1 MATPGQ
7 LYIVATPIGN
17 LNDITHRAIE
27 VLQNVAIIAAED
39 TRHSARLLQH
49 YAIDT
54 RMIALHEHNEMQKKS
69 WFIEQLQ
76 AGQDI
81 ALISDAGT
89 PLISDPGYPLVNA
102 CRDAGL
108 KVTPIPGASAVITA
122 LCASGLPTDAFQFLG
137 FLPVKQQARENA
149 LKAIQ
154 GSRCTSIFY
163 EAPRRIKD
171 TLGHIE
177 EVLDSERQVVVAK
190 ELTKSFEQFFKGT
203 AQQAVA
209 WLEDD
214 AQREKGEFVLLI
226 APDKKQEGDI
236 PSEAVQLMQ
245 ALLAELP
252 AKKAAAIV
260 AEHYQLKKNDL
271 YKLSLAMKED

>member
-1 MATPGQ
+1 MATHGQ

-54 RMIALHEHNEMQKKS
+54 RMIALHEHNEVQKKS
-69 WFIEQLQ
+69 WLIEQLQ
-76 AGQDI
+76 SGLDI

-108 KVTPIPGASAVITA
+108 RVTPIPGACAVITA

-137 FLPVKQQARENA
+137 FLPVKHQARENA
-149 LKAIQ
+149 FKAVQ
-154 GSRCTSIFY
+154 GSACTSIFY

-171 TLGHIE
+171 TLLHIN
-177 EVLDSERQVVVAK
+177 EVLEADRQLVIAK

-209 WLEDD
+209 WLEEE
-214 AQREKGEFVLLI
+214 AQREKGEFVLLL
-226 APDKKQEGDI
+226 APAKKQEGDL
-236 PSEAVQLMQ
+236 PAEAVQLMQ

-260 AEHYQLKKNDL
+260 AEHYHLKKNDL
-271 YKLSLAMKED
+271 YKYSLSLK